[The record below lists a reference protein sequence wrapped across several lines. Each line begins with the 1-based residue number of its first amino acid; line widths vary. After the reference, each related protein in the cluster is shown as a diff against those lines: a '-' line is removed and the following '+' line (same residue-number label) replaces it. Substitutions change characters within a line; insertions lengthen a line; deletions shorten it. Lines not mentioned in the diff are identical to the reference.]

1 MNEETKIKI
10 KKFLDSKVFKTFVY
24 VFGLILLAS
33 LIFQA
38 GMIAGYRKASFSKD
52 WKDNYNKN
60 FGAPHRGPLGMSP
73 EYLPNAHG
81 AIGRVIKKEL
91 PTIIVSDKDNLE
103 KVVLIKDDTKIRR
116 MKVDMKI
123 EDLKVDDFIVVI
135 GTPNKDGQVEAKLIR
150 IMPAPTDEMVKG
162 PLFIKSSKKINDFE
176 RPINNN

>member
-33 LIFQA
+33 LVFQA

-60 FGAPHRGPLGMSP
+60 FGAPRRGPLGMSP
-73 EYLPNAHG
+73 EDLPNAHG

-103 KVVLIKDDTKIRR
+103 KVVLIKNDTKIRQ
-116 MKVDMKI
+116 MK
-123 EDLKVDDFIVVI
+123 EDLKIDDLKIDDFVVVI

-150 IMPAPTDEMVKG
+150 IMPLPGDDMIKG
-162 PLFIKSSKKINDFE
+162 GKFIKSLNQDDSE
-176 RPINNN
+176 RQIKNN